1 MSTSTLIEVFGHIL
15 YSFTRGVTEHYN
27 PEEPEFTAELF
38 GYSPLE
44 STGREWYYHPVDEL
58 IYQEYSD
65 REATSLDYLASYGF
79 DVKVTDAC
87 SKEENEE
94 TQEEHLNE
102 DESMAWKRLRP
113 SLLHTSF
120 QSMYIGAWISLLMA
134 IIVGTISTM
143 VLYLSFETVQHCEF
157 HSVNSTSIQ
166 MQWMRSMSD
175 VIACAFKYILFF
187 ILVLFLFR
195 PFQLMGIK
203 RKLFL
208 ACLITYSLDTIY
220 RVVLQASGISH
231 SHISYPLRIPLKAL
245 FLSNQCM
252 QVYILTKYFCSSS
265 QKKMPLFFKMV
276 VPSSLGFLASVLGF
290 YLIIYP
296 AYNKEN
302 SIGKLLIATFSPL
315 LGVVVK
321 VASRICVQNVYITHP
336 GYSYVLLSPVY
347 CGAAVLFRVLQ
358 ADLGSLQA
366 IALLGIIHGAAE
378 VIERSTMVLIDHIF
392 CHMLWKRRST
402 PWGSFRTPRRERL
415 MADIAIISMLYESA
429 AIVSVNGFLYL
440 HQFIYV
446 REETFSNLFQS
457 FAIHTSVSLAIEWVF
472 NSVSLAI
479 ETRYQNLAV
488 MAVARRNWKRH
499 LLVAIVNA
507 VPIAFWTSSNLLDI
521 LDGRLNEILN
531 RPCKM
536 PFT

>member
-1 MSTSTLIEVFGHIL
+1 
-15 YSFTRGVTEHYN
+15 
-27 PEEPEFTAELF
+27 
-38 GYSPLE
+38 
-44 STGREWYYHPVDEL
+44 
-58 IYQEYSD
+58 
-65 REATSLDYLASYGF
+65 
-79 DVKVTDAC
+79 
-87 SKEENEE
+87 
-94 TQEEHLNE
+94 
-102 DESMAWKRLRP
+102 
-113 SLLHTSF
+113 
-120 QSMYIGAWISLLMA
+120 MA
-134 IIVGTISTM
+134 IIVGAISTM
-143 VLYLSFETVQHCEF
+143 VLYLSFETVEHCEF
-157 HSVNSTSIQ
+157 NSLNSTSIQ

-175 VIACAFKYILFF
+175 VITCAFKYIWFF
-187 ILVLFLFR
+187 ILVLFIFR
-195 PFQLMGIK
+195 PFQLMGMK

-208 ACLITYSLDTIY
+208 VCLITFFLDTIY
-220 RVVLQASGISH
+220 RVALQATGISH

-245 FLSNQCM
+245 FLSNQCL

-315 LGVVVK
+315 LGAVVK
-321 VASRICVQNVYITHP
+321 VASRICVQNVCITHP
-336 GYSYVLLSPVY
+336 GYSYALLSPVY

-366 IALLGIIHGAAE
+366 IASLGIIHGAAE
-378 VIERSTMVLIDHIF
+378 VIERSTMVLIDHI
-392 CHMLWKRRST
+392 CHMLWKRRYA

-440 HQFIYV
+440 HQFIYI
-446 REETFSNLFQS
+446 RKETFSNLFQS

-488 MAVARRNWKRH
+488 MAVVRRKWKRH

-507 VPIAFWTSSNLLDI
+507 VQIAFWTSGNLLDI
-521 LDGRLNEILN
+521 LHGRLNEILN

>member
-15 YSFTRGVTEHYN
+15 FSFTRGVTEHYN

-113 SLLHTSF
+113 SFLHTSF

-175 VIACAFKYILFF
+175 VIACAFKYIWFF

-231 SHISYPLRIPLKAL
+231 SHISYSLIIPLKVL

-276 VPSSLGFLASVLGF
+276 VPSSLGLLASVLGF

-315 LGVVVK
+315 VGVVVK

-378 VIERSTMVLIDHIF
+378 VIERSTMVLIDHI

-472 NSVSLAI
+472 SSVSLAI

>member
-38 GYSPLE
+38 GYNLLE
-44 STGREWYYHPVDEL
+44 STGREWYCHPVDEL
-58 IYQEYSD
+58 IYQEYSG
-65 REATSLDYLASYGF
+65 REATSLDYLASHGF

-87 SKEENEE
+87 IKEENEE

-113 SLLHTSF
+113 FLHTSF
-120 QSMYIGAWISLLMA
+120 QSMYISVWISLLMA

-175 VIACAFKYILFF
+175 VIACAFKYIWFF

-208 ACLITYSLDTIY
+208 ACLITYSLDTTY
-220 RVVLQASGISH
+220 RVALQTSGISH

-276 VPSSLGFLASVLGF
+276 VPSSLGVLASVVGF
-290 YLIIYP
+290 YSIMP

-336 GYSYVLLSPVY
+336 GYSYVLLSPVC
-347 CGAAVLFRVLQ
+347 CGAGVLFRVLQ
-358 ADLGSLQA
+358 ADLGSLQV

-378 VIERSTMVLIDHIF
+378 VIERSTMVFIDHIY
-392 CHMLWKRRST
+392 HMLWKRRSA

-446 REETFSNLFQS
+446 REETFSNLFHHLQFIPQS
-457 FAIHTSVSLAIEWVF
+457 
-472 NSVSLAI
+472 
-479 ETRYQNLAV
+479 
-488 MAVARRNWKRH
+488 
-499 LLVAIVNA
+499 LL
-507 VPIAFWTSSNLLDI
+507 
-521 LDGRLNEILN
+521 RLSGCSTACL
-531 RPCKM
+531 
-536 PFT
+536 